1 MMDLNI
7 LIEDKEFNF
16 GQFDYI
22 TDTNKKI
29 ILKNAFDAITLTK
42 KWDFIKKD
50 IINFHFCTE
59 PEINTIANKMLEL
72 GYIGHSAYSFNWTMK
87 QMQFIAKFGEEK
99 FKENYINNKNT
110 NTFENYL

>member
-1 MMDLNI
+1 
-7 LIEDKEFNF
+7 
-16 GQFDYI
+16 
-22 TDTNKKI
+22 
-29 ILKNAFDAITLTK
+29 
-42 KWDFIKKD
+42 
-50 IINFHFCTE
+50 
-59 PEINTIANKMLEL
+59 MLEL